1 MQKTILLTVAL
12 LNSVALA
19 IDITD
24 EAPESSILNLSEV
37 QLHRDGGRR
46 DPPTSEECRANKE
59 DEADERKAECDTK
72 FAGDQTAIDDCKA
85 EVDAWLDLCDI
96 EEPCERRYEFK
107 AFEFLEQC
115 ALVDPAEVS

>member
-1 MQKTILLTVAL
+1 MQKTFLFTVAL

-24 EAPESSILNLSEV
+24 EAPESSILNLAEV

-59 DEADERKAECDTK
+59 DEADERKAECDTE

-85 EVDAWLDLCDI
+85 AVDAWLDLCDI
-96 EEPCERRYEFK
+96 EDHCERKVEFA
-107 AFEFLEQC
+107 AFEYLEDCQE
-115 ALVDPAEVS
+115 VDPANVA